1 MSTIAEI
8 EAAIEH
14 LPASERSRL
23 RDKLFADVPASPK
36 TGAELAKLWPGRFH
50 LLPDEADAL
59 ATDINDSK
67 KSPPRPTAWE

>member
-1 MSTIAEI
+1 MSTVAEI

-14 LPASERSRL
+14 LPANERHRL
-23 RDKLFADVPASPK
+23 REKLFSENPASPK

-50 LLPDEADAL
+50 LRPDEADAL
-59 ATDINDSK
+59 AADINDGR